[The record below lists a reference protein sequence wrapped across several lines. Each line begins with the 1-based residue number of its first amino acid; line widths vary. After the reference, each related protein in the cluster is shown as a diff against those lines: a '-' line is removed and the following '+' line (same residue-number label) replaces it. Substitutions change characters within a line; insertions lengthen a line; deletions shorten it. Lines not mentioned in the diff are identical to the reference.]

1 MSDRVKPMS
10 CAQVRLVDRIAM
22 DELGLPGVA
31 LMENAGRGATD
42 ELLRHGAGKRVLIAC
57 GKGNNAGDGYVMAR
71 HLELAGVEPVVFAAS
86 ADDLPGDA
94 GINQAV
100 WRASGGLVTVWRP
113 GQFATQGPYDWVID
127 ALLGTGTR
135 GAPRAPLDAMIRELN
150 TLSGRKLAVDLPS
163 GLDGDTG
170 QAADPT
176 FRADLTCTFVA
187 PKTGFARA
195 SQWVGEVC
203 VVDIGVPRAAIRR
216 AREEVA

>member
-1 MSDRVKPMS
+1 MWLFGNYTTNTCQRELREVMSDRVKPMS

-113 GQFATQGPYDWVID
+113 GQSCLRGCTS
-127 ALLGTGTR
+127 TR
-135 GAPRAPLDAMIRELN
+135 R
-150 TLSGRKLAVDLPS
+150 
-163 GLDGDTG
+163 
-170 QAADPT
+170 
-176 FRADLTCTFVA
+176 
-187 PKTGFARA
+187 
-195 SQWVGEVC
+195 W
-203 VVDIGVPRAAIRR
+203 
-216 AREEVA
+216 